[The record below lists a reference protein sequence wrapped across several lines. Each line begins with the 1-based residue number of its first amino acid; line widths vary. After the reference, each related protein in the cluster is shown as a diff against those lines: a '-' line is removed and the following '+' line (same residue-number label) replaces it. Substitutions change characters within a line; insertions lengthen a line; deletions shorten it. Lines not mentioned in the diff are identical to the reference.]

1 MAELVSPGVSVSIID
16 ESFYSPAGTGTV
28 PLIVIA
34 TSQDKTTPD
43 GVSVAEGT
51 TAANAGEVALVTSQ
65 RDLLYRYGT
74 PDFQTDS
81 SGVALTSELNEYGLF
96 AAYSFLGIANRA
108 YVLRADV
115 NLSDLAPSTTAPT
128 AGPTAGSY
136 WLDTADTIWGL
147 KSWNG
152 SEWVRQSVKVV
163 PESEISTTN
172 EIKSSYGNTGEFAVK
187 YFDYDGGAYVT
198 NDTIEIFEKV
208 KPDSNTPAEWR
219 LIGSTGW
226 DTATG
231 GDFQV
236 AKHTNLPLEV
246 GGRSTG
252 ADLQEGDLLLQMNEF
267 NLGTTFDLRQY
278 TGGQWLAQE
287 VFGSEY
293 SYQAWSNYSTA
304 GGLQSGDIWAQY
316 NIGEA
321 GVVLSAWNGLDT
333 NTAQSSL
340 LTDTEVNISSHNA
353 DLSVSATST
362 GGANASLSAVVGGV
376 GVDSFIDSITI
387 LDGGD
392 GYAPGNVIVVTDNNN
407 NGTGFVGTVDTV
419 DGNGAITAINITN
432 NGSGYYATSFTI
444 TVNDRDAVNG
454 TLGVIDVPFY
464 GYDDGVA
471 GNISVDAMVS
481 AIQDAISSADNTL
494 TLANDLSVSNN
505 GNRIE
510 IVSNAG
516 YNIEIGSGDVA
527 GFAPSDMGFA
537 ETLITNWNSITYT
550 ASDEEVTGSLSTG
563 TLWYDNLISNDR
575 IDILYNNAGT
585 WTTYTAIAD
594 VQIASAEPTL
604 NSLGG
609 TLSAGDLWIDS
620 DDLENY
626 PRIYKYTGTAW
637 ALVDNTDQLTSD
649 GIVFGDFRSTVSQP
663 GMDDDLEDNG
673 LQANLYPY
681 GILAWNKRL
690 SGGNVKEWDA
700 VNERWN
706 DKSGNKPNGSPYML
720 RRAQRQV
727 IVAGLQGALNSNT
740 NIRNENNRF
749 NLIASPG
756 YTECLDEM
764 LTLSGDRKNTAFVIA
779 DAPLRLESDATSISN
794 WANNTSGL
802 GNNDDD
808 GLTSA
813 SEYAAVYYPHGR
825 TSNLEGQDVV
835 VPASHMALRT
845 FAFNDQ
851 VAFPWFAPAGFQR
864 GTVTNASTLGY
875 VDPTSNEF
883 VQVSLNEG
891 QRDTLYINRV
901 NPIAQFPGRGIAVFG
916 QKTLQQEASALDRVN
931 VARLVV
937 YLRERLDDIVKPFL
951 FEPNDEITR
960 QNAKVVVDRFLGNLV
975 SQRGLFDFVTVCD
988 TTNNTPARI
997 DRNELYID
1005 IAVQPVKAVEFIY
1018 IPVRIQNTLGSA

>member
-81 SGVALTSELNEYGLF
+81 SGLALTSELNEYGLF

-115 NLSDLAPSTTAPT
+115 NLADLSPSATEPTT
-128 AGPTAGSY
+128 GPIAGSY

-147 KSWNG
+147 KAWDG
-152 SEWVRQSVKVV
+152 SGWVRQSVSVV
-163 PESEISTTN
+163 PETEINSSN
-172 EIKSSYGNTGEFAVK
+172 EIKPSFSGNIGDFAVK
-187 YFDYDGGAYVT
+187 YFDYNGGDY
-198 NDTIEIFEKV
+198 DTADSVEIYEKISTASGPV
-208 KPDSNTPAEWR
+208 WS
-219 LIGSTGW
+219 LVGSANW
-226 DTATG
+226 VTATG

-236 AKHTNLPLEV
+236 AYHTNLPLEI
-246 GGRSTG
+246 GGRS
-252 ADLQEGDLLLQMNEF
+252 DDNNLEVGDLLLQMNEF
-267 NLGTTFDLRQY
+267 NLGTTVDLRQY

-287 VFGSEY
+287 VFGSQY
-293 SYQAWSNYSTA
+293 SYQAWNNYSTA
-304 GGLQSGDIWAQY
+304 GGLQAGDVWAQY
-316 NIGEA
+316 DGTEA
-321 GVVLSAWNGLDT
+321 SVVLSSWNGLDT
-333 NTAQSSL
+333 NTAQSSI
-340 LTDTEVNISSHNA
+340 LTDTEVEISTHVA
-353 DLSVSATST
+353 DLSVVANST
-362 GGANASLSAVVGGV
+362 TGANAVLSAVVGGIGV
-376 GVDSFIDSITI
+376 GSFIDSITI
-387 LDGGD
+387 VDGGD
-392 GYAPGNVIVVTDNNN
+392 GYSPGNAIVVVDNNG
-407 NGTGFVGTVDTV
+407 NGGNFTATVDTV
-419 DGNGAITAINITN
+419 DGNGAITAVNITN
-432 NGSGYYATSFTI
+432 SGSGYFTTSFTI
-444 TVNDRDAVNG
+444 TVNDADVVNG
-454 TLGVIDVPFY
+454 SLGTIKVPFY
-464 GYDDGVA
+464 GYDDGA
-471 GNISVDAMVS
+471 NSAISVDSMVL
-481 AIQDAISSADNTL
+481 AIQDAVSQADAGATFADDL
-494 TLANDLSVSNN
+494 TVSSNN
-505 GNRIE
+505 SRIQ

-516 YNIEIGSGDVA
+516 YNIEIGSGQVP
-527 GFAPSDMGFA
+527 GFNPSDLGFDS
-537 ETLITNWNSITYT
+537 TVFTNWNPITYT

-594 VQIASAEPTL
+594 VQIASSEPTL
-604 NSLGG
+604 TSLGA

-626 PRIYKYTGTAW
+626 PQIYKYTGTAW
-637 ALVDNTDQLTSD
+637 ALVDNTDQLTND

-663 GMDDDLEDNG
+663 GMDDDLEANG
-673 LQANLYPY
+673 LQASLYPY

-690 SGGNVKEWDA
+690 SGGNIKEWDA

-727 IVAGLQGALNSNT
+727 IVAGMQGALNNNT

-779 DAPLRLESDATSISN
+779 DAPLRLKSDATSISN

-825 TSNLEGQDVV
+825 TSNLEGQDVI

-845 FAFNDQ
+845 YAFNDQ

-864 GTVTNASTLGY
+864 GVVTNASTLGY